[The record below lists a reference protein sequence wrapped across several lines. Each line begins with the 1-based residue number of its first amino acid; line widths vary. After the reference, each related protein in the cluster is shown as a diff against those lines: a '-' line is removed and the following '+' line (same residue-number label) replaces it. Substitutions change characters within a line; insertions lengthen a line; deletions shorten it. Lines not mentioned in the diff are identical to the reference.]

1 MVDTLLEEGFG
12 HLTVLDIAGS
22 ALRIARQRLGELAS
36 QVVWIEADIT
46 KAELPREGYDIW
58 HDRAVFHFLTE
69 SDERRLYVHAVQ
81 HAVKP
86 GGHVIV
92 ATFALDGP
100 AKCSGLDVVRYSLDS
115 LLSEFGAEFHLAS
128 SAQEAHITP
137 MGSEQRFLYC
147 CLRKVQ

>member
-1 MVDTLLEEGFG
+1 
-12 HLTVLDIAGS
+12 
-22 ALRIARQRLGELAS
+22 
-36 QVVWIEADIT
+36 
-46 KAELPREGYDIW
+46 
-58 HDRAVFHFLTE
+58 VFHFLTE
-69 SDERRLYVHAVQ
+69 SYERRLYVHAVQ

-115 LLSEFGAEFHLAS
+115 LLSEFGAEFHLAD